1 MIKLQPF
8 AAAVAIVAAIL
19 TLTDCFTGV
28 RRFLKYVLDEC
39 AAAEF
44 DAMKDSISQD
54 LIATA
59 WEKGDAAHPG
69 GIIIATEPEHGR
81 N

>member
-1 MIKLQPF
+1 VIKLQPF
-8 AAAVAIVAAIL
+8 AAALTIVVAIL
-19 TLTDCFTGV
+19 TLTDCITAV
-28 RRFLKYVLDEC
+28 RRFLKQVLDEC

-44 DAMKDSISQD
+44 HAMKDSISQD
-54 LIATA
+54 LMATA

-81 N
+81 Y